1 MYPKHLIYEKSANT
15 MIVILLIVLCGVTIY
30 PFLYVLAY
38 SFSDGTTSASRII
51 TFLPSRPTLE
61 NYKAV
66 FSNNLILNA
75 FGISVART
83 LSGTLLHLTVTGIAA
98 YAISKDDLYGKKGL
112 MLYFMIPMFVAGG
125 LIPSYILINKLHLM
139 NSFWVY
145 ILPGMFSTFHLIII
159 STFLRGLPE
168 SLEESARIDGAGDL
182 TIFMKIVVPLS
193 VPVFI
198 TIALFVGV
206 AQWNSWFDA
215 FLYMTDTR
223 LHPLQTLLYKIMFEA
238 QAKDFQQMALMSQ
251 GKSNVTPEAIKMST
265 LIVSVVPAVCVYP
278 FLQKYFVK
286 GVTMGAVKA

>member
-1 MYPKHLIYEKSANT
+1 MYPNHQIYEKSANT
-15 MIVILLIVLCGVTIY
+15 MIAVLLIALCGVTLY

-51 TFLPSRPTLE
+51 TFLPSHPTFE

-66 FSNNLILNA
+66 FSNDLIVNA

-145 ILPGMFSTFHLIII
+145 ILPGMYSTFHMIII
-159 STFLRGLPE
+159 ATFLRGLPD
-168 SLEESARIDGAGDL
+168 SLEESAKIDGAGDL
-182 TIFMKIVVPLS
+182 TIFMKIVIPLS

>member
-38 SFSDGTTSASRII
+38 SFSDGTSSASRII
-51 TFLPSRPTLE
+51 TFLPDHPTLE

-66 FSNNLILNA
+66 FSNDLILNA

-168 SLEESARIDGAGDL
+168 SLEESARIDGAGEL
-182 TIFMKIVVPLS
+182 TIFMKVVVPLS